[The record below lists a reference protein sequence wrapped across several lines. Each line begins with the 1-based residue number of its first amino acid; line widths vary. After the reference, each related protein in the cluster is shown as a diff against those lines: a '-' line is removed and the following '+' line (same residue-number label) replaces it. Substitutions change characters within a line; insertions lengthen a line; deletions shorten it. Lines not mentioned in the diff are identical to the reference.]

1 MGNLQSKPMKRGLES
16 SQPLALES
24 GFHSLSIQKGCSSF
38 EFSNSFQPLSLDL
51 TLVKSTDYQ
60 HCSDV
65 KPHCTRTNLPIFHSI
80 LYCTNLSLSEFVH
93 LSSYTFTTWQRYQK
107 KQMWSKMLLKR
118 AFHKSQ
124 IKLLLGAPERYPHPP
139 QVIL

>member
-80 LYCTNLSLSEFVH
+80 LYCTNFSLSEFVH
-93 LSSYTFTTWQRYQK
+93 LSSYTFTTWQRFQK
-107 KQMWSKMLLKR
+107 NKCGQRCSLKGPFINHKSNYFWGLLKDIPIPLR
-118 AFHKSQ
+118 
-124 IKLLLGAPERYPHPP
+124 
-139 QVIL
+139 